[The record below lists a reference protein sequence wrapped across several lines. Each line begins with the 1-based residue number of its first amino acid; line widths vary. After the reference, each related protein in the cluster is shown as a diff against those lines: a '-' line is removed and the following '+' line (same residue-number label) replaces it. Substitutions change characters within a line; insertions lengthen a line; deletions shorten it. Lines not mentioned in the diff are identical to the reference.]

1 MMGDESEFK
10 DIQIQLT
17 ELGAI
22 ILNVDGTISKV
33 ENWQELTPAEQ
44 AKTLRVIAK
53 RNARRKAALEQQQS
67 EDAGGKRAQEQ
78 EQGRG
83 EEQGAQEEVLAIENK

>member
-22 ILNVDGTISKV
+22 ILNLDGTISKV
-33 ENWQELTPAEQ
+33 ENWQKLTPAEQ

-53 RNARRKAALEQQQS
+53 RNASARLLSSSNKVRMPA
-67 EDAGGKRAQEQ
+67 
-78 EQGRG
+78 GRG
-83 EEQGAQEEVLAIENK
+83 RRSKSKGEARSRGHKKRF